1 MRPCD
6 RSYYFGSTK
15 EKIFVQEWGDLNKPV
30 FLLVHGFPGCSE
42 HGRLVST
49 SPLSDSFRLIAIDRP
64 GYGESK
70 YQKDL
75 TFLKFARQIKQLLD
89 GQKVN
94 KFSIISVS
102 GGAPYALAVAF
113 LMKDQ
118 VLKLTSLGGIAPLT
132 LKNFKYMNRSQK
144 KAWLAHQ
151 IIPERILHFT
161 IKRIWKKGLS
171 KIEETLFTEIDSFSE
186 PDKKVFSL
194 PEIQSVLVEATHL
207 AVKQG
212 PEGVLHDIKMYARN
226 WGFPLSEIICP
237 VTLWHGSA
245 DDVVHFRFAQDMK
258 TYLQRATLNFV
269 ENEGHYS
276 ILLNCREQILSDLLK
291 TGP

>member
-1 MRPCD
+1 MRQCD
-6 RSYYFGSTK
+6 RSYYFGSAE
-15 EKIFVQEWGDLNKPV
+15 EKIFVQEWGGLDKPV

-49 SPLSDSFRLIAIDRP
+49 SPLSDSFRLVAIDRP

-75 TFLKFARQIKQLLD
+75 TFLKFASQIKKLLD
-89 GQKVN
+89 EQRVD

-102 GGAPYALAVAF
+102 GGAPYALAVAY

-118 VLKLTSLGGIAPLT
+118 VLKLTSLGGIAPIT
-132 LKNFKYMNRSQK
+132 FKNFKYMNRVQK
-144 KAWLAHQ
+144 KTWLANH
-151 IIPERILHFT
+151 IIPESILHFT
-161 IKRIWKKGLS
+161 VKRVWEKGLS
-171 KIEETLFTEIDSFSE
+171 KIEETLFTEMDAFSE
-186 PDKKVFSL
+186 PDKKVFML

-212 PEGVLHDIKMYARN
+212 PEGVLHDIKMFARN
-226 WGFPLSEIICP
+226 WGFPLSEITCP

-258 TYLQRATLNFV
+258 VHLQKATLNFV

-276 ILLNCREQILSDLLK
+276 ILLNCRDQILSDLL
-291 TGP
+291 PAS